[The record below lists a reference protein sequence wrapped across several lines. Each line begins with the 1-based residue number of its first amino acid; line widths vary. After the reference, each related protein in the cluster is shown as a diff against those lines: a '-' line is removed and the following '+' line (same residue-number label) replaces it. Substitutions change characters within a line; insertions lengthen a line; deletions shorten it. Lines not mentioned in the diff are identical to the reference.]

1 MEAAELNLAPNH
13 LRQILEEDPPKGRLD
28 RAALELAAIDTPD
41 LAPEPCLDRLN
52 ELAANLGDRLRNFND
67 GREFVE
73 KARTYLFG
81 ELGFHGNDED
91 FFDSRNSCLDQVLER
106 RTGLPITL
114 SVLYMEIARRLAM
127 PVFGIGLPR
136 HFVIQFDDG
145 NYSAFIDPFH
155 GGRTVTPRECFTLA
169 GAEVADPMLLRRV
182 SKKAI
187 AMRMLQNLRGVYIR
201 RQDWA
206 RAVQT
211 LDLLI
216 VGAPD
221 LGPWYKQRGLL
232 HMELKRYQ
240 AARRDMEAYLT
251 REPEAPDA
259 EQIRKQIQSIHRW
272 LARMN

>member
-1 MEAAELNLAPNH
+1 MDSVELHH
-13 LRQILEEDPPKGRLD
+13 LLHILEEDPPKGRLD

-41 LAPEPCLDRLN
+41 LAPEPVLDRLN

-73 KARTYLFG
+73 KAQAYLFE
-81 ELGFHGNDED
+81 ELGFHGNEQD

-145 NYSAFIDPFH
+145 NYSAYIDPFH
-155 GGRTVTPRECFTLA
+155 GGRIVTPQECFVLA
-169 GAEVADPMLLRRV
+169 GAPVANPAMLRKV
-182 SKKAI
+182 SKKDI
-187 AMRMLQNLRGVYIR
+187 VMRMLQNLRGVYLR
-201 RQDWA
+201 REDWA
-206 RAVQT
+206 RTVRT
-211 LDLLI
+211 LDLLLI
-216 VGAPD
+216 GAPEI
-221 LGPWYKQRGLL
+221 GPWYKQRGLL
-232 HMELKRYQ
+232 QLGIKRYQ
-240 AARRDMEAYLT
+240 AARADLEKYLAL
-251 REPEAPDA
+251 EPDARDA
-259 EQIRKQIQSIHRW
+259 EQIRKQIQSIHVW